1 MNMLLHPDTL
11 YEINRLYQEERLATG
26 QPKK

>member
-11 YEINRLYQEERLATG
+11 YEINRLYQEERLAHC